1 MQSSSKGE
9 GVLAD
14 AGHEVDAAPAKPNC
28 GWFLVRRWCEKSK
41 RYIPMQVALTLCHVS
56 RGEEAVYSYPFSHGF
71 GSWMTSAPTRKVD
84 GVTIPAPRSAA
95 QCIEQVRRLYQE
107 QGRKM
112 PAQPRKGGG
121 GSVCLL
127 RRGHCMRLARGTRVW
142 AAAAQFAVVG

>member
-9 GVLAD
+9 GVLADAGHEVDDCSKGECVLAD

-41 RYIPMQVALTLCHVS
+41 RYIPMQVALTLRHVS

-71 GSWMTSAPTRKVD
+71 GSWMTSVPTRKVD

-121 GSVCLL
+121 GACVFC
-127 RRGHCMRLARGTRVW
+127 AEDT
-142 AAAAQFAVVG
+142 A